1 MHTVFVYDGLVEN
14 SIICKINYVFVNAK
28 LRLFI
33 FMQNDL
39 SGTKMLDFVCECEL
53 LVYIKVSELNV
64 GNTHQVSF
72 VLLNKCH
79 CNCWKMFINLYWL

>member
-1 MHTVFVYDGLVEN
+1 MDLSMGLHAPSAYDGLVQN

-39 SGTKMLDFVCECEL
+39 SGTKMLDFVCSNANAI
-53 LVYIKVSELNV
+53 V
-64 GNTHQVSF
+64 
-72 VLLNKCH
+72 
-79 CNCWKMFINLYWL
+79 